1 MKAQYITIGAAAV
14 AIPSFLDLLH
24 HRETSKGTTTYTTPR
39 VCRSEKAKTKRWFFG
54 GTITI

>member
-39 VCRSEKAKTKRWFFG
+39 VCRSEKAKTKHWFF